1 MNDRCMF
8 HLVYDEE
15 IPNNPC
21 CFSPKMM
28 VKCCF
33 QIWEGKTNT
42 KRQFT
47 KLPSTHTDWE
57 FVKLGPKDAKGQ
69 PAHPLTADF
78 AMRAYGAKVGEIKTE
93 NLNALVSK
101 NWHWF
106 RTCIDQ
112 NTLINRFIQLDYS
125 NSLNTARQN
134 SMGRAELVA
143 LYTSVFQNH
152 I

>member
-1 MNDRCMF
+1 
-8 HLVYDEE
+8 
-15 IPNNPC
+15 
-21 CFSPKMM
+21 
-28 VKCCF
+28 
-33 QIWEGKTNT
+33 
-42 KRQFT
+42 
-47 KLPSTHTDWE
+47 
-57 FVKLGPKDAKGQ
+57 
-69 PAHPLTADF
+69 
-78 AMRAYGAKVGEIKTE
+78 MRAYGGKVGEIKTE

-106 RTCIDQ
+106 KTRIDQ
-112 NTLINRFIQLDYS
+112 NTRINRFIQLDYS